1 MTRLSHTFFRH
12 RWLISIAMLSQ
23 LAWSST
29 VSGRIEVSLA
39 SKASRVRERSLSD
52 IVVWLEPVHPAT
64 AVTVQPE
71 HAQLLQKDK
80 MFHPHTLVITA
91 GSTVDFPNADPIFHN
106 AFSTFDGQI
115 FDVGLYPPGTTESVR
130 FRRPGIVR
138 VFCNIHPSMSAIIV
152 VVDTPY
158 FTKADRDGRYQVP
171 NVPPGRYELHVF
183 DERAETGPDSDVPVT
198 VDEARAATTVPPV
211 HLSEAGYVQLS
222 HKNKYGLDY
231 APSST
236 DPDTY
241 TGPPK

>member
-1 MTRLSHTFFRH
+1 MTHPWHTFFNWR
-12 RWLISIAMLSQ
+12 LVI
-23 LAWSST
+23 LAAAICQTTWCAT
-29 VSGRIEVSLA
+29 VSGNIEVSLSTKGSHA
-39 SKASRVRERSLSD
+39 REESFSD
-52 IVVWLEPVHPAT
+52 IVVWLEPVQPAT
-64 AVTVQPE
+64 ALTVQQPQ

-91 GSTVDFPNADPIFHN
+91 GSTVDFPNSDPIFHN

-115 FDVGLYPPGTTESVR
+115 FDVGLYPPGTTQSVH

-158 FTKADRDGRYQVP
+158 FTRTTADGRYQLL
-171 NVPPGRYELHVF
+171 NVPPGVYQVHVF
-183 DERAETGPDSDVPVT
+183 DERATTGPDAQTLVT
-198 VDEARAATTVPPV
+198 VGEGQETPVSAIRLSETGYV
-211 HLSEAGYVQLS
+211 HLP

-231 APSST
+231 PPSST
-236 DPDTY
+236 DTEIY